1 MTDIRYTAVQSWGTD
16 FVTTL
21 AAGTAFINLNDQVAD
36 EVTLI
41 IPASGAKLD
50 VLCAGQ
56 LPDTTKFVSVDAPS
70 GFVIPLSGN
79 AQEVMVRRN
88 DLSGAATTVRYTWR
102 KFRR

>member
-1 MTDIRYTAVQSWGTD
+1 MFKYNSTQNWGTD

-21 AAGTAFINLNDQVAD
+21 AAGTAFLNLNDQPAD

-41 IPASGAKLD
+41 IPSSGASID

-56 LPDTTKFVSVDAPS
+56 AAEPTKFVTIDAPS
-70 GFVIPLSGN
+70 GFVIPLSAN
-79 AQEVMVRRN
+79 TAEVMVRRT

>member
-21 AAGTAFINLNDQVAD
+21 VAGTAFINLNEQVAD
-36 EVTLI
+36 EVTLV
-41 IPASGAKLD
+41 IPASGSKLD

-56 LPDTTKFVSVDAPS
+56 VATPSKYVSIDAPS

-88 DLSGAATTVRYTWR
+88 DLSGAATVVRYTWR